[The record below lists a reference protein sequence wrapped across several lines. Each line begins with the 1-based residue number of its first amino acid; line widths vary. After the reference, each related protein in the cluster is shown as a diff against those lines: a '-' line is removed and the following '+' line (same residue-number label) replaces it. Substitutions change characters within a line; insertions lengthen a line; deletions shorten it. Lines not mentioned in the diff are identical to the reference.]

1 MANMLK
7 PCENP
12 DIALAKKS
20 KNKGV
25 LFVLF
30 GVKWLFEFVN
40 FTGDKEFQKYRAALT
55 IGIKV
60 NDYFKVNTSRTKY
73 NSTKGF

>member
-1 MANMLK
+1 VLLWLFLAKYQGIANMLN

-30 GVKWLFEFVN
+30 GFEMLLEFIN
-40 FTGDKEFQKYRAALT
+40 FTDYKVFQKYC
-55 IGIKV
+55 
-60 NDYFKVNTSRTKY
+60 
-73 NSTKGF
+73 ST

>member
-1 MANMLK
+1 MLN

-25 LFVLF
+25 LFVLI
-30 GVKWLFEFVN
+30 GAEMLLKFVN
-40 FTGDKEFQKYRAALT
+40 FTDNKEFQKYSQALT
-55 IGIKV
+55 KR
-60 NDYFKVNTSRTKY
+60 N
-73 NSTKGF
+73 